1 MNALETTLGE
11 EGLSKVWAL
20 NLDEECVEGLEW
32 SSSFQIYEDEMEEE
46 ELTYSMKL
54 EGRTRATSVYEDIDF
69 YSLEERCL
77 TFVS

>member
-11 EGLSKVWAL
+11 EGLSEGWAL
-20 NLDEECVEGLEW
+20 NLDEERVEGLEW

>member
-11 EGLSKVWAL
+11 EGLSEVWAL
-20 NLDEECVEGLEW
+20 NLDEEWVEGLEW

>member
-11 EGLSKVWAL
+11 EGLSEGWAL
-20 NLDEECVEGLEW
+20 NLDEEWVEGLEW

-69 YSLEERCL
+69 YPLEERCL